1 MQPFDFERLE
11 PRTLLAGDVL
21 TYHNDSFSTGQNLT
35 ETVLT
40 PFNISA
46 ALFGKIFT
54 TTLDGQVYAQPLFKT
69 SLRTTRGAN
78 PGVHN
83 VLFAATQHDSLYALD
98 ANTGQVLWQDSFLNI
113 TDPTNLTATTGVTPI
128 SANSTVN
135 DVVNTADVNPEIGI
149 LSTPV
154 IDPNTNLMY
163 LVAATKEFRGSNRHF
178 VQRLW
183 AVNLA
188 DGSAALGGPRVIGD
202 TLKNTPTSGSTQYK
216 NYQYFAGPIVNGTG
230 NNGGP
235 NLNADG
241 WDAST
246 DPNHAG
252 YSPSAH
258 GQIAFNALLQMGR
271 PAVTLVGDTIYLGFA
286 SHGDDGPYYGWILA
300 YRASNLAL
308 SGVFTTTPT
317 YKGIVGDRP
326 DFTAQGGVWMSGNR
340 LASDG
345 TFLYFTTG
353 NGAFDEANS
362 NFDASGFPIDHNYA
376 DCVVKLGIDPV
387 SSESNQNGNGW
398 GLKVYDYFTP
408 SNQLKLNQIDADL
421 GSGGVT
427 LLPDNAA
434 SIPGHPH
441 LLITGGK
448 EGRIYLIDRDNMGK
462 FNLTY
467 PKNATTAPYPDPRL
481 YDRTLGEFQTNSTN
495 SQTHKDYGTPAYFNG
510 KFFVAVSGDPGR
522 KFSVAG
528 FASGTVPPG
537 TFVPTVEQ
545 QTSFVFGTR
554 GPTQSISANGTSN
567 GVIWGLSNNVTG
579 VTDNLIAY
587 NVNTYNNPAYD
598 SNTNAGR
605 DSLVGTVSGA
615 RGVKFS
621 VPTVI
626 NGMVYCGT
634 GGISATNSTVGL
646 GTIVAY
652 GLLNPSLGTPSD
664 LTAEAQTPLRGHLT
678 WTRNNTIETGF
689 QIERSLSPSSGFEVV
704 GYAPNGATS
713 YDDRTIAPHTQYYY
727 RIAAISGPSISGYS
741 NVAVMLPS
749 QGIVIDDVVTGV
761 LPHLG
766 EDPIVRSFAGSNGSS
781 KKLIELLNGDG
792 DKNLAELVSGM
803 PR

>member
-1 MQPFDFERLE
+1 MMRAFAFQFERLE

-21 TYHNDSFSTGQNLT
+21 TYHNDAFSTGQNLT

-40 PFNISA
+40 PTNISA

-54 TTLDGQVYAQPLFKT
+54 STLDGQVYAQPLFKT
-69 SLRTTRGAN
+69 NVRTTRGTN

-83 VLFAATQHDSLYALD
+83 VLFAATQHDSLYAID
-98 ANTGQVLWQDSFLNI
+98 ANTGQILWQDSFLNI
-113 TDPTNLTATTGVTPI
+113 TDPRNLTPTTGVTPI
-128 SANSTVN
+128 GANSTVN
-135 DVVNTADVNPEIGI
+135 DVVNIADVNPEIGI

-154 IDPNTNLMY
+154 IDPNTNVLY
-163 LVAATKEFRGSNRHF
+163 LVAATKEFRGSDRHF

-183 AVNLA
+183 ALNIA
-188 DGSAALGGPRVIGD
+188 DGSVALGGPRVIAD
-202 TLKNTPTSGSTQYK
+202 TLKNTSITNTSTRYI
-216 NYQYFAGPIVNGTG
+216 NYQYFDGPIVNGTG
-230 NNGGP
+230 NNGGA

-241 WDAST
+241 WDPST
-246 DPNHAG
+246 DPNHLG
-252 YSPSAH
+252 YSPSAS

-271 PAVTLVGDTIYLGFA
+271 PGVTLLNGTIYLGFA
-286 SHGDDGPYYGWILA
+286 SHGDNGPYYGWILS
-300 YRASNLAL
+300 YRASDLAL
-308 SGVFTTTPT
+308 SGAFVTTPT

-340 LASDG
+340 LSSDG

-362 NFDASGFPIDHNYA
+362 NFDSSGFPIDHNYA
-376 DCVVKLGIDPV
+376 DCLVKLGIDPF
-387 SSESNQNGNGW
+387 SSPTNQNGNGW

-434 SIPGHPH
+434 NIPGHPH

-467 PKNATTAPYPDPRL
+467 PKNAVTAPYPDPRL
-481 YDRTLGEFQTNSTN
+481 YDRTLGEFQTNATN

-510 KFFVAVSGDPGR
+510 KFFIAVSGDPGR
-522 KFSVAG
+522 KFSVGA
-528 FASGTVPPG
+528 FASGTIPPG
-537 TFVPTVEQ
+537 TFVPPVEQ
-545 QTSFVFGTR
+545 QTSFIFGTR
-554 GPTQSISANGTSN
+554 GPTQAISANGTSN
-567 GVIWGLSNNVTG
+567 AVIWGLSNNVTG

-587 NVNTYNNPAYD
+587 NVNTYTNPAYD
-598 SNTNAGR
+598 TNTNPGR

-634 GGISATNSTVGL
+634 GGINATNSTIGL
-646 GTIVAY
+646 GTIVGY
-652 GLLNPSLGTPSD
+652 GLLSPTLGTPSD
-664 LTAEAQTPLRGHLT
+664 LTAEAQAPRRGHLT

-689 QIERSLSPSSGFEVV
+689 QIERSLTSTGGFEVV

-713 YDDRTIAPHTQYYY
+713 YDDRTIAPSTRYYY

-741 NVAVMLPS
+741 NVAVMWPS
-749 QGIVIDDVVTGV
+749 QVVIGDDIVFGPPPRAGMNPIGRAFGGSGSSPQRVIDLLDG
-761 LPHLG
+761 G
-766 EDPIVRSFAGSNGSS
+766 AD
-781 KKLIELLNGDG
+781 ELSG
-792 DKNLAELVSGM
+792 LV
-803 PR
+803 